1 MDLKIYSLEE
11 LEPYL
16 YTLYS
21 NPESILP
28 VSPLRLRSYLENPR
42 AKSSDPILFEMRQ
55 DGNVVAFRSLLP
67 DCFYDREGN
76 PHRFAWLSGNWVD
89 PGLRRQGISTRLL
102 EMAEERWEGR
112 LMYTNYAP
120 ESKAVYDH
128 TGRFRVIA
136 DRKGKRFYLRSDA
149 ETLLSRRVGFKKL
162 FRASDRLINQRHERN
177 LEDHLTSL
185 QVDCELEQV
194 QGIVAQL
201 SKLVNR
207 LQQHALFRRDR
218 EIFEWALQYPW
229 VTEQDC
235 DPINYHFSYKASR
248 FENIIYHVV
257 HPERNAHGILW
268 MLIHNNLL
276 SVPYQFSDD
285 EALHSCMAQTI
296 VRTMIGNGCT
306 HTTIRYPELTDQL
319 MVHRKIFLSVRNMP
333 QLIFAHEKLASLIP
347 EQSLI
352 HDGDGDVM
360 FTG

>member
-42 AKSSDPILFEMRQ
+42 ASSSDPVLFEMRK
-55 DGNVVAFRSLLP
+55 DGKVIAFRSLLP
-67 DCFYDREGN
+67 DCFYDREGE

-89 PGLRRQGISTRLL
+89 PGMRRQGISTRLL
-102 EMAEERWEGR
+102 ETVEERWEGR

-136 DRKGKRFYLRSDA
+136 DRAGKRFYLRSDA
-149 ETLLSRRVGFKKL
+149 ETLLSKRVGFKKL
-162 FRASDRLINQRHERN
+162 LKASDHLINQRHERS
-177 LEDHLTSL
+177 LENYLASL
-185 QVDCELEQV
+185 RVDCDLKHI

-201 SKLVNR
+201 SKLVDR
-207 LQQHALFRRDR
+207 HQQHALFRRDR

-235 DPINYHFSYKASR
+235 DPINYHFSYRASH

-257 HPERNAHGILW
+257 HPEGNGLLW
-268 MLIHNNLL
+268 LLIHNNAL
-276 SVPYQFSDD
+276 SVPYQFSDS
-285 EALHSCMAQTI
+285 EALHSCMASTI
-296 VRTMIGNGCT
+296 VRTMIENGCT
-306 HTTIRYPELTDQL
+306 YTTIRYPELTDQL
-319 MVHRKIFLSVRNMP
+319 MMHRNIFLSARNMP